1 MNIYPPALS
10 IATLV
15 SHSSNSSH
23 LSLQDLVVAII
34 TVRQLFSGRRKQWRA
49 QGNEAVAPGLNTQ
62 LDYGNDS
69 LYICLSLGEDHKRSS
84 HCRSRSGSRKIRDYS
99 VGLGRSQ
106 SGGLSGQDDADLS
119 HSKTEDK
126 ILNVGL
132 IYK

>member
-15 SHSSNSSH
+15 SHSSNSSELTRPGSCNH
-23 LSLQDLVVAII
+23 YIKD
-34 TVRQLFSGRRKQWRA
+34 TVLRKKKRERRETD
-49 QGNEAVAPGLNTQ
+49 EAVTPGLNTQ

-69 LYICLSLGEDHKRSS
+69 LYICLSPGEDHKRSS
-84 HCRSRSGSRKIRDYS
+84 HCSSRSGSRKTRGYS

-106 SGGLSGQDDADLS
+106 SGGLSGQDDAALP

-126 ILNVGL
+126 ILNFGL
-132 IYK
+132 ICQ